1 MKQSKLLSILLAA
14 VGLVLALGTVVLSL
28 SCLTASPVL
37 VRVPEDAQQRSSAL
51 MIALSRG
58 EFEEAEKMLYG
69 NPSLGVDRQAS
80 DEVGSLIWD
89 AFVDS
94 IEYEFS
100 GDFYATDTGIAR
112 NVTITT
118 LELASVTE
126 SLRERSQVLL
136 ERRVKNAEDVSQ
148 VYDENN
154 DYREDFVLNVL
165 YDAAYQS
172 LQEDARYV
180 SQDVTLNLVFRQGKW
195 WVMPDQ
201 PLLAAI
207 SGGTAG

>member
-1 MKQSKLLSILLAA
+1 
-14 VGLVLALGTVVLSL
+14 
-28 SCLTASPVL
+28 
-37 VRVPEDAQQRSSAL
+37 

-80 DEVGSLIWD
+80 DDVGSLIWD